1 MQSRMALLGLCIA
14 VALSGVLVMGC
25 GKGDRQI
32 VVVDGD
38 QTEFVT
44 FGVPPKEL
52 QEIWV
57 TGRTVIFRTD
67 GTVAGGA
74 GPGSGKAGHVYRVND
89 KKELEEVGEFDL
101 KVPNDTLAYRF
112 GT

>member
-38 QTEFVT
+38 QTEFVA
-44 FGVPPKEL
+44 FGAPPKGP

-57 TGRTVIFRTD
+57 PGRTLLFRTD
-67 GTVAGGA
+67 GTVPGGS
-74 GPGSGKAGHVYRVND
+74 GSGKSGHVYRVND
-89 KKELEEVGEFDL
+89 KKELEEVGTFDL